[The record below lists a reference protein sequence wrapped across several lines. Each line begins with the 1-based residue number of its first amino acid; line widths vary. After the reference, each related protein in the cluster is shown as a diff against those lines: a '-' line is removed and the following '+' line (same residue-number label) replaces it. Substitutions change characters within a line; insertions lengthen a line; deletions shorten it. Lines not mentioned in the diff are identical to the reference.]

1 MGPLQYVPERRV
13 LYPRAVAP
21 FQFKTALRVGGRSSL
36 LHGLRPLQ
44 PISIPFASN
53 PRGRRP
59 TNQPPTKPTAMEQVL
74 LKLSLDREVCVHR
87 MRVARVA
94 LTHDWVRTKT
104 QELFKDQLPRAWALQ
119 YLDADQDAIVVTTE
133 EEFEEACRVL
143 LYSPDV
149 DKNQRMMHLHIVS
162 RSASVT
168 SQMGAYV
175 QRGRGS
181 IVGSAQQTKR
191 LWNVARSGVTQ
202 RWKRAQSAVSA
213 EIARRRSSSGS
224 DSSVLSADSDDSDD
238 DNLPSLIP
246 VVMLPSTPQMRD
258 SDGAEP
264 YASDVDTDC
273 SEEENEAS
281 KEWDLVVEPEK
292 SEVPTETRL
301 SIPMEA
307 SQKPKHLLYRLL
319 AQLDM
324 LVVAK
329 AMRAFA
335 AAQAR
340 LAPHLRRR
348 R

>member
-1 MGPLQYVPERRV
+1 
-13 LYPRAVAP
+13 
-21 FQFKTALRVGGRSSL
+21 
-36 LHGLRPLQ
+36 
-44 PISIPFASN
+44 
-53 PRGRRP
+53 
-59 TNQPPTKPTAMEQVL
+59 MEQVL
-74 LKLSLDREVCVHR
+74 LKLSLDRDVVCVHR

-94 LTHDWVRTKT
+94 LTHDWVRAKT

-119 YLDADQDAIVVTTE
+119 YLDADQDAIVVTTD

-162 RSASVT
+162 RPASVT

-224 DSSVLSADSDDSDD
+224 DSSVLSGDSDDDSDD

-258 SDGAEP
+258 TDDIEP

-292 SEVPTETRL
+292 REEPTETRL
-301 SIPMEA
+301 SIPTEA

>member
-1 MGPLQYVPERRV
+1 MYPRTLV

-21 FQFKTALRVGGRSSL
+21 FQFKTALREVVS
-36 LHGLRPLQ
+36 PPWTALQ
-44 PISIPFASN
+44 PIRIPFASD
-53 PRGRRP
+53 PRGRTTANRS
-59 TNQPPTKPTAMEQVL
+59 KPTMEQVL
-74 LKLSLDREVCVHR
+74 LKLSLDRDDCVHR

-94 LTHDWVRTKT
+94 LTHDWVRAKT
-104 QELFKDQLPRAWALQ
+104 QELFKDQLPRYWALQ
-119 YLDADQDAIVVTTE
+119 YVDADQDAIVVTTD

-149 DKNQRMMHLHIVS
+149 DKNQRMMHLRIVS

-175 QRGRGS
+175 LRGRGS
-181 IVGSAQQTKR
+181 LVGSAQQTKR
-191 LWNVARSGVTQ
+191 LWNAARSGVTQ

-224 DSSVLSADSDDSDD
+224 NSSVLSGDSDD
-238 DNLPSLIP
+238 DLDDDLPSLIP
-246 VVMLPSTPQMRD
+246 VVMLPSTPQMRQSGEANGD
-258 SDGAEP
+258 EP

-273 SEEENEAS
+273 SEEENEAN
-281 KEWDLVVEPEK
+281 KVWDLVVEPEK
-292 SEVPTETRL
+292 SEEPPTETRL
-301 SIPMEA
+301 SIPTEA

-329 AMRAFA
+329 AMRVFA

-348 R
+348 S